1 MPLYRYTERYCQ
13 HHGPSQ
19 DSAAD
24 ISGPQHLSPESGRLP
39 TLPDK
44 DLDLLTGPVWQ
55 RGPVH
60 HDVRTRVRAGSH
72 LYYSSVSTGILYL
85 KPSICSTLGSIMIVG
100 YTLCTWKCLHG
111 RNVHKF
117 WIELSLLENCI
128 VTYINIYIHVVN
140 SLEICHQS
148 VRKNIIII
156 IFHNIL

>member
-1 MPLYRYTERYCQ
+1 MLLYRYTERYCQ

-44 DLDLLTGPVWQ
+44 DLDVLTGPVWQ
-55 RGPVH
+55 RGPVY
-60 HDVRTRVRAGSH
+60 HDVRTGVRAGSH

-100 YTLCTWKCLHG
+100 CILCNGNVCMVGMFTNSGLSNLCLKIVLLYT
-111 RNVHKF
+111 
-117 WIELSLLENCI
+117 
-128 VTYINIYIHVVN
+128 
-140 SLEICHQS
+140 
-148 VRKNIIII
+148 
-156 IFHNIL
+156 